1 MIAID
6 SFSPFLKAYFITLVG
21 VIGLV
26 FGSFLNVVALR
37 LLSGESIVFP
47 GSKCPKCQNHIAW
60 YDNLPVLSYLLL
72 MGKCRHC
79 KTHISV
85 QYPIV
90 EAFTA
95 LSFIGVF
102 IFYGFSLKT
111 LFLFVLCF
119 ALIVITITDLKEKS
133 IFDITS
139 IPLIPLG
146 LLYNFFDIGNTHS
159 QVVHIPLMG
168 INYTLSLNEVFISAI
183 VGAIIGAAFF
193 EIFSRLGLL
202 LVGQYAFGG
211 GDTVIGAALGAWFG
225 WKMIIVILALSFVFQ
240 LIVGIPVILMNM
252 YKDKD
257 YKSIIFTIIMVSSIF
272 IPKIGQY
279 FGFTN
284 NLAGALFI
292 LILAFSF
299 AISGMFVI
307 LSRARE
313 RQSFTFLPFGPA
325 LVFGGFIVM
334 FWGPALTHIIGYQF
348 LQ

>member
-1 MIAID
+1 MTAID
-6 SFSPFLKAYFITLVG
+6 SFSPFLKAYCITLIG
-21 VIGLV
+21 VIGLA

-37 LLSGESIVFP
+37 LLSGESIAFP
-47 GSKCPKCQNHIAW
+47 GSKCPKCQNQLAW

-79 KTHISV
+79 KMPISI
-85 QYPIV
+85 QYPLV
-90 EAFTA
+90 EIFTA

-133 IFDITS
+133 VFDITS
-139 IPLIPLG
+139 MPLIPLG

-159 QVVHIPLMG
+159 QVMHIPLAGM
-168 INYTLSLNEVFISAI
+168 NYTLSLNEVFISAI
-183 VGAIIGAAFF
+183 IGAIIGAAFF
-193 EIFSRLGLL
+193 EIFSRLGLV

-240 LIVGIPVILMNM
+240 LIVGIPIILLNM
-252 YKDKD
+252 CKDKD
-257 YKSIIFTIIMVSSIF
+257 YKSMIFTLVLLSSLF
-272 IPKIGQY
+272 VPKIGQY
-279 FGFTN
+279 MGITTTF
-284 NLAGALFI
+284 AGALFI
-292 LILAFSF
+292 LILAFGF
-299 AISGMFVI
+299 AISGMIVI
-307 LSRARE
+307 LKRARE

-334 FWGPALTHIIGYQF
+334 FQGQQVLKYILGYQ
-348 LQ
+348 L